1 MNDKPLI
8 PDDKMHDGHRARMR
22 KKLLKH
28 GPDIFD
34 TYELLEMLL
43 YYSIPYK
50 DTNPV
55 SKRLLMELSDLD
67 GVLSASTERLVE
79 INGIGERTAELI
91 ASVDSVG
98 DAVFIERTETDN
110 VFNNYDVTGEYL
122 AGELADTTDKRIVIL
137 LLDNGMRKLDLI
149 TLYENAEYGS
159 VAVKPKDFINAAIIG
174 GASVAITAH
183 NHPYGPLAASAADL
197 ETNKLLERAFK
208 AAGIILLES
217 YVTVGKDYVGTM
229 SSPVSFV
236 YTDSEID
243 TFRRSREFSQKSG
256 KGENLQSD
264 NA

>member
-8 PDDKMHDGHRARMR
+8 PDEKMHGGHRARMR

-67 GVLSASTERLVE
+67 GVLSASPERLVE

-98 DAVFIERTETDN
+98 DAVFIERTETGN
-110 VFNNYDVTGEYL
+110 VFLTI
-122 AGELADTTDKRIVIL
+122 TT
-137 LLDNGMRKLDLI
+137 
-149 TLYENAEYGS
+149 
-159 VAVKPKDFINAAIIG
+159 
-174 GASVAITAH
+174 
-183 NHPYGPLAASAADL
+183 
-197 ETNKLLERAFK
+197 
-208 AAGIILLES
+208 
-217 YVTVGKDYVGTM
+217 
-229 SSPVSFV
+229 
-236 YTDSEID
+236 
-243 TFRRSREFSQKSG
+243 SRESI
-256 KGENLQSD
+256 LQESLPTLPTSE
-264 NA
+264 